1 MDLFPIFTSLKG
13 RRILVVG
20 GGAVAERKARSLLAA
35 GAEVLAGAPAFS
47 RGLLSLAAEARVE
60 LLQEEF
66 NPEWLDSVWLVVAAT
81 DSRELNRSIAQL
93 AEEKRLFINVV
104 DDPELSS
111 FQVPSIV
118 DRSPLVIAISSS
130 GTAPVLAR
138 RVRERIESLFDH
150 SWGALAQLAA
160 RHRSAIRSLRP
171 GLQRRRQFYDWL
183 LDGPVASKLRAN
195 RSADAER
202 AILQELSRPEKAPIG
217 EVLLVGAGPG
227 DPGLLTLKALRALN
241 EADVILYDRLV
252 SDEVLELA
260 RRDAERIFVG
270 KTPGENHH
278 ATQMRIHD
286 LMVRHARKGQ
296 RVVRLKGGDAFVFG
310 RGGEEL
316 EHLTAHDIPFQVVP
330 GLTAGLACTA
340 YAGIPLTHR
349 EHAHSVRFL
358 TAHSANRPDLDW
370 KSLAQPG
377 QTLVFYMGVSQIV
390 DLQSQLL
397 KRGRAPDTPFA
408 LIENGTRSQ
417 QRVLT
422 GRLSELASLATY
434 HSFVAPS
441 LLVIGEVAALGTK
454 LSWYGMHIN
463 HLESSEHD
471 NQFRRLQDRTA
482 NIAHA

>member
-1 MDLFPIFTSLKG
+1 MNLFPIFTSLKG

-20 GGAVAERKARSLLAA
+20 GGAVAERKTRSLLAA
-35 GAEVLAGAPAFS
+35 GADVVVGASRFS
-47 RGLLSLAAEARVE
+47 QGLLKLAAEARVE
-60 LLQEEF
+60 ILQDNF
-66 NPEWLDSVWLVVAAT
+66 NPEWLDKVWLVVAAT
-81 DSRELNRSIAQL
+81 DDRELNRLIAQL
-93 AEEKRLFINVV
+93 AEQKRMFINVV
-104 DDPELSS
+104 DDPELST

-118 DRSPLVIAISSS
+118 DRSPLIIAISSS
-130 GTAPVLAR
+130 GAAPVLAR

-171 GLQRRRQFYDWL
+171 GLQRRREFYDWL
-183 LDGPVASKLRAN
+183 LDGPVASKLRAK
-195 RSADAER
+195 RTDDAEHALLR
-202 AILQELSRPEKAPIG
+202 ELSRPEQAPVG

-252 SDEVLELA
+252 SDEVLDLA

-270 KTPGENHH
+270 KTPGEDHH
-278 ATQMRIHD
+278 ATQKRIHE
-286 LMVRHARKGQ
+286 LMVRHAKEGQ

-316 EHLTAHDIPFQVVP
+316 EHLVANGISFQVVP

-358 TAHSANRPDLDW
+358 TAHSANQSDLDW

-377 QTLVFYMGVSQIV
+377 QTLVFYMGVSQIQ

-397 KRGRAPDTPFA
+397 KHGRAANTPFA
-408 LIENGTRSQ
+408 IIENGTRPQ

-422 GRLSELASLATY
+422 GRLSELAGLATY
-434 HSFVAPS
+434 HGFVAPS
-441 LLVIGEVAALGTK
+441 LLVVGEVAALGID

-463 HLESSEHD
+463 HLESPDHD
-471 NQFRRLQDRTA
+471 IQFRRLEERSA
-482 NIAHA
+482 PVAHA